1 MKDDGNTYIPL
12 EKKKIEITKIKKI
25 QYWIIYL
32 IIRTLISISIY

>member
-12 EKKKIEITKIKKI
+12 EKKKNRNNKKKKKI

-32 IIRTLISISIY
+32 IIRTLISIY